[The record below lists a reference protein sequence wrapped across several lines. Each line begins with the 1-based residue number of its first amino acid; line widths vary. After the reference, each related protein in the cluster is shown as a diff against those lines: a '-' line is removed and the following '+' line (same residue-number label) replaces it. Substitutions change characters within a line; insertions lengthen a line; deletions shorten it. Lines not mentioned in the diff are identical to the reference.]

1 LEVYFLIGRKFFA
14 LFLMVIL
21 GVSSLSI
28 ANAQLVNEQTF
39 SPILVS
45 ENQSYDLQL
54 DLNKQSEPTIVT
66 DYKLSLSEN
75 LAFNTEDS
83 SRSTPD
89 VSQETL
95 QIERKISMKERLA
108 IHSGGI
114 DSGILLTI
122 KDNLDRKAMLERI
135 FAQERIRLEKSI
147 ISNYLGNEK
156 IDEQTEIISIN
167 QNNIFPGISQIVSG
181 LPLDEFSILLK
192 NEIDH
197 ILKQINS
204 LDFSE
209 YNFVDVEN
217 PSLLLLLV
225 PLSSIIIIHSEKSSI
240 KFYQIKQFTCLVF
253 IIILISHHV
262 LYHSNLFCILF
273 FYLSLFLHML
283 LPKMK
288 MKLNK
293 ELLLLMKLKL

>member
-1 LEVYFLIGRKFFA
+1 MIGRKFFA

-75 LAFNTEDS
+75 LAFNTDDS

-122 KDNLDRKAMLERI
+122 KDNQDRKAMLERI
-135 FAQERIRLEKSI
+135 FSQERTRLEKSVF
-147 ISNYLGNEK
+147 SNYLENEK
-156 IDEQTEIISIN
+156 TEDYNEIISLDQYPIEIFPELSQLVVGIPFDEFLKIL
-167 QNNIFPGISQIVSG
+167 QNNIDPIF
-181 LPLDEFSILLK
+181 
-192 NEIDH
+192 
-197 ILKQINS
+197 KQINS

-217 PSLLLLLV
+217 SSLLLLLV
-225 PLSSIIIIHSEKSSI
+225 PLSSFVIFHFK
-240 KFYQIKQFTCLVF
+240 KNRNYFDL
-253 IIILISHHV
+253 
-262 LYHSNLFCILF
+262 
-273 FYLSLFLHML
+273 
-283 LPKMK
+283 
-288 MKLNK
+288 
-293 ELLLLMKLKL
+293 